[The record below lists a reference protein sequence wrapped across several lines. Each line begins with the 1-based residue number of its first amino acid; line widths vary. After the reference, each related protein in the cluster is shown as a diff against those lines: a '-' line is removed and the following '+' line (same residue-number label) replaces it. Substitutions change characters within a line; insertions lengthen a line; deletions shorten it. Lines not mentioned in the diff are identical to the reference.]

1 MSKKETL
8 SMIKGLILRFF
19 LNLPC
24 STKKRAVLKW
34 GSGKDFWKNKSN
46 SREILLFWLF
56 FYVPYRVLMNA
67 AKAIG

>member
-1 MSKKETL
+1 
-8 SMIKGLILRFF
+8 MIEGLILRFF

-24 STKKRAVLKW
+24 STKQRAVLKG
-34 GSGKDFWKNKSN
+34 GSGKDFRKNKSN

-56 FYVPYRVLMNA
+56 FYILYRVLMNA